1 MDEAYVVLVHCP
13 NRKDVEKGFDTYDEA
28 LKYMGIMGK
37 PQDGRSLEL
46 LCVPVRHKVSRGYKE
61 HEKRM
66 KEMKDEP

>member
-1 MDEAYVVLVHCP
+1 MDEMYVVLVHRL
-13 NRKDVEKGFDTYDEA
+13 NKKDIRKSFDTYEEA

-66 KEMKDEP
+66 KEMKQ

>member
-1 MDEAYVVLVHCP
+1 MDEMYVVLVHRL
-13 NRKDVEKGFDTYDEA
+13 NKKDIRKSFDTYDEA

-37 PQDGRSLEL
+37 P
-46 LCVPVRHKVSRGYKE
+46 KE

>member
-37 PQDGRSLEL
+37 P
-46 LCVPVRHKVSRGYKE
+46 KE